1 MSPLANRGSSFFYL
15 PTHYSDI
22 YSFPTRR
29 SSDLGGILQET
40 QHPFGI
46 DARSFGEQLWR
57 ELFLAIRSLVAGHRH
72 ERTALTRDELVAA
85 HAVVLLYDPPA
96 FLNIAAIIQWA
107 VLIARWK
114 RAFLAAHE

>member
-57 ELFLAIRSLVAGHRH
+57 ELRSEEHTSELQSLRHLVCRLLLEKKKHAWEKSVRQISQESMPPDWVLAIAVIGEGHGG
-72 ERTALTRDELVAA
+72 
-85 HAVVLLYDPPA
+85 
-96 FLNIAAIIQWA
+96 
-107 VLIARWK
+107 
-114 RAFLAAHE
+114 